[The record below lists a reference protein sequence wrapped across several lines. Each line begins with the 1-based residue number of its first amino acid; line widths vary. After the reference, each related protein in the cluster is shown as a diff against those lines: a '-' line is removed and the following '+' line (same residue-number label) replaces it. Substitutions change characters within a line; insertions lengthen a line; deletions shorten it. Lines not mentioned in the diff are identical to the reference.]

1 MVSSIVS
8 LISPSQSPGS
18 LRKWIDAVDQSSE
31 RSGPPLQSQVLSLE
45 DALCEPGTITG
56 SVVVLTDAHR
66 DDVRTAVMKLLDVL
80 EARLTPTV
88 LIADTLDQKLANLA
102 SDRIIVMPANSP
114 VSVFAATVGALA
126 ARQPAFESLLTELE
140 TIRRLQGGLSDEVN
154 RLHEE
159 LQLAAHVQQQFIPRS
174 LPNIDGVEF
183 GVLFRPCGYVSG
195 DIYDVARL
203 DDRYTGFFVA
213 DAVGHGV
220 PAALMTMVL
229 SKAMPS
235 FDDDGRLIG
244 PAESLRLL
252 NTALM
257 KRTGHIQTFAT
268 GVCGV
273 IDGADQTI
281 TLAGAGHPHPLR
293 IGPTGIEN
301 IETEGSLLGVFEDG
315 EFTEATFRLNNDE
328 ILLIHSDG
336 FETAFPDVTSDALS
350 HKSPTLH
357 YLDHFKQLCA
367 DRDELGI
374 LSAMAQLGGALDAQA
389 GSLHQIDDETALVIA
404 MRSQA
409 ASVPQAA

>member
-1 MVSSIVS
+1 MTSSIVS
-8 LISPSQSPGS
+8 FISPTPSRSSAQA
-18 LRKWIDAVDQSSE
+18 WIDAVSKHGCSPGASPATQ
-31 RSGPPLQSQVLSLE
+31 LISLD
-45 DALCEPGTITG
+45 DALREPDKIAG
-56 SVVVLTDAHR
+56 SVVVLTEANR
-66 DDVRTAVMKLLDVL
+66 DDARTGVMKLLDVL
-80 EARLTPTV
+80 EARMTPVVLLT
-88 LIADTLDQKLANLA
+88 DTPDRRLNDLV
-102 SDRIIVMPANSP
+102 SDRVIVVPEDTPAA
-114 VSVFAATVGALA
+114 VFAAAVGALA

-140 TIRRLQGGLSDEVN
+140 ILRRLQGGLRDEVE

-159 LQLAAHVQQQFIPRS
+159 LQLAAHVQKQFIPQS
-174 LPNIDGVEF
+174 LPNIKGIEF

-235 FDDDGRLIG
+235 FDDDGRLVG

-257 KRTGHIQTFAT
+257 KRTGQIQTFAT

-273 IDGADQTI
+273 IDSANASI

-293 IGPTGIEN
+293 IGPSGIDTIQTN
-301 IETEGSLLGVFEDG
+301 GSLLGVFEDG
-315 EFTEATFRLNNDE
+315 EYNETTFRLDPDE

-336 FETAFPDVTSDALS
+336 FETAFPDSSKDTMS

-357 YLDHFKQLCA
+357 YLDHFQQLRA
-367 DRDELGI
+367 DRAELGI
-374 LSAMAQLGGALDAQA
+374 QSAVTRLASALDAQA
-389 GSLHQIDDETALVIA
+389 GSLHQVDDETALVIA
-404 MRSQA
+404 MRRQASPVTQA
-409 ASVPQAA
+409 A